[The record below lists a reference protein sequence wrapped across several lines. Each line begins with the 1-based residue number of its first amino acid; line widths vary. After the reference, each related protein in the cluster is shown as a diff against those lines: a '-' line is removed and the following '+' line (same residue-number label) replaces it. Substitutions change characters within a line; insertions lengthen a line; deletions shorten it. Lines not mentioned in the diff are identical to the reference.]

1 MNAANWDDR
10 GYTCGSL
17 YTFSNFQTCI
27 SVVTTG
33 IITTVQCSEEQSV
46 SPGFF
51 HVPATVTSAGT
62 AEMIS
67 SVTLYAPLFQLNQ
80 QATNTAT
87 GSMGSPST
95 ASTGSSGATAT
106 SNRGGGGLSAG
117 AAGGIGAAG
126 GVVAV
131 LAIGVLIWLLWMR
144 RMKNVTTGPEISQA
158 HTSSDLAPAQKPELD
173 TSPAATAIH
182 GDPTNWTQSQIAEVP
197 AVPARR
203 MRDIHEAP

>member
-62 AEMIS
+62 AETIS
-67 SVTLYAPLFQLNQ
+67 SVTLYAPLFQDN
-80 QATNTAT
+80 
-87 GSMGSPST
+87 PH
-95 ASTGSSGATAT
+95 
-106 SNRGGGGLSAG
+106 R
-117 AAGGIGAAG
+117 
-126 GVVAV
+126 
-131 LAIGVLIWLLWMR
+131 
-144 RMKNVTTGPEISQA
+144 NVFMTFSISVFGPE
-158 HTSSDLAPAQKPELD
+158 LLLL
-173 TSPAATAIH
+173 
-182 GDPTNWTQSQIAEVP
+182 
-197 AVPARR
+197 
-203 MRDIHEAP
+203 